1 MGAARSPAPA
11 FDLRLLGPALT
22 AWAAQVVLVVHG
34 ARTQLIVAVVC
45 LALATLADLVSRR
58 EGRRPSS
65 RVAPW
70 GGRWWGRHGGLVAL
84 TLAATALVLV
94 AGAAH
99 RATDETGPVP
109 ELARERAVVRV
120 SGTVLTE
127 PRLVVR
133 GDERP
138 DLVVLELRVQE
149 IEGRGTHSR
158 VSTPVVVFADE
169 SWQDVRW
176 RTTVTARARLGPPE
190 PGDPAVAVLTP
201 LDPPTVEQSQ
211 GLMLAGTEHV
221 RERLRASVD
230 PLPVDARALI
240 PGLVIGDTSLTPA
253 DLSDAMLAT
262 GMSHLSAVSG
272 SNVAIV
278 LGAAIL
284 ICGWCGVP
292 RRVRPVAALLCLIGF
307 VLLCRP
313 EPSVLRAGAMGVVGL
328 VGLSS
333 SRRAASLPALAVAVL
348 VLLCWDPW
356 LARSYGFA
364 LSTLATLGL
373 VLFARPWGDAIGARL
388 PRRLAI
394 LGDAVAIPLAAQVV
408 CAPVIVLLQ
417 GSVSTVAVVTNLL
430 AAPFVAPTTIAG
442 IGAALAGTLW
452 APLGIAVAWL
462 AAPPAWVIGV
472 VARSGAAVP
481 LGTIDWVPGVGGAWL
496 LTALTVAVLVTG
508 PWLRWHARRRP
519 VLASALVA
527 ACLAAWWPTPGPA
540 GWPPQGWVVAG
551 CDVGQG
557 DAFLVPT
564 GPGRVVVVD
573 TGPEPELLA
582 ACLDLFDV
590 RQVDALVL
598 SHFHADHIGGLDA
611 LLGRIPVAAAF
622 VTPVRDPPAD
632 AERVLRSL
640 ETERIP
646 TYAVTAGD
654 LLVWGDAG
662 QVSARVV
669 WPPTDRA
676 AGRGLGANNGSVV
689 LDVTVEDVR
698 MLFTGDI
705 EPEAA
710 RGIRRELAGERFDV
724 LKVAHHGSA
733 AQDASL
739 VTGLAARAALIGVGA
754 DNSFGH
760 PSRTL
765 LGLLAE
771 TGTVVL
777 RTDRDGSYALVLR
790 EGALAAVTRER
801 RPGGR
806 SPSPAGAA
814 RPGAGRRCA
823 ATPTRRRAWAS
834 A

>member
-45 LALATLADLVSRR
+45 LALATLAGLVSKRA
-58 EGRRPSS
+58 GRRPSS
-65 RVAPW
+65 GVAPW
-70 GGRWWGRHGGLVAL
+70 GGTWWARHGGPVAL

-221 RERLRASVD
+221 RERLRTAVD

-240 PGLVIGDTSLTPA
+240 PGLVIGATSLTPA
-253 DLSDAMLAT
+253 

-417 GSVSTVAVVTNLL
+417 G
-430 AAPFVAPTTIAG
+430 
-442 IGAALAGTLW
+442 
-452 APLGIAVAWL
+452 
-462 AAPPAWVIGV
+462 
-472 VARSGAAVP
+472 
-481 LGTIDWVPGVGGAWL
+481 
-496 LTALTVAVLVTG
+496 
-508 PWLRWHARRRP
+508 
-519 VLASALVA
+519 
-527 ACLAAWWPTPGPA
+527 
-540 GWPPQGWVVAG
+540 
-551 CDVGQG
+551 
-557 DAFLVPT
+557 
-564 GPGRVVVVD
+564 
-573 TGPEPELLA
+573 
-582 ACLDLFDV
+582 
-590 RQVDALVL
+590 
-598 SHFHADHIGGLDA
+598 
-611 LLGRIPVAAAF
+611 
-622 VTPVRDPPAD
+622 
-632 AERVLRSL
+632 
-640 ETERIP
+640 
-646 TYAVTAGD
+646 
-654 LLVWGDAG
+654 
-662 QVSARVV
+662 
-669 WPPTDRA
+669 
-676 AGRGLGANNGSVV
+676 
-689 LDVTVEDVR
+689 
-698 MLFTGDI
+698 
-705 EPEAA
+705 
-710 RGIRRELAGERFDV
+710 
-724 LKVAHHGSA
+724 
-733 AQDASL
+733 
-739 VTGLAARAALIGVGA
+739 
-754 DNSFGH
+754 
-760 PSRTL
+760 
-765 LGLLAE
+765 
-771 TGTVVL
+771 
-777 RTDRDGSYALVLR
+777 
-790 EGALAAVTRER
+790 
-801 RPGGR
+801 
-806 SPSPAGAA
+806 
-814 RPGAGRRCA
+814 
-823 ATPTRRRAWAS
+823 
-834 A
+834 